1 VKTVSCPFCKKEMRL
16 RRLEADGWIEEG
28 ERPPFHLLKGK
39 KLLCPRRLGWA

>member
-1 VKTVSCPFCKKEMRL
+1 VEF

-28 ERPPFHLLKGK
+28 EKPPFHLLKGK